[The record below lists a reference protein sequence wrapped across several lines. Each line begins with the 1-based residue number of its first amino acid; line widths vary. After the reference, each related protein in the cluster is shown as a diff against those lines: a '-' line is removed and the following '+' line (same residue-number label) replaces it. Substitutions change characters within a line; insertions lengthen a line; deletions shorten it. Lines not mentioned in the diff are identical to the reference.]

1 MQLPDQIRHAFR
13 NSGFGSAWPRQVGAI
28 FGEPMRQVQLASTKK
43 SSLPKAWQNTDGA
56 EAAGLRYI
64 SHLDAGIH
72 RRRHGKGFVY
82 VRGIRTV
89 RDAATLIRIRNL
101 VIPPAWEDVCICT
114 DPRGH
119 IQAIGRDQRGRRQY
133 IYHPKWR
140 QTRDQT
146 KYEHLLDFARALPRI
161 RRRVRR
167 DLRLPGLPREKILA
181 VVVQLLQS
189 THIRVGNAEYARE
202 NQSFGLTTLRDRHVR
217 VHGNEI
223 HFEFRG
229 KSGVEHTIDLHNR
242 RLAKIVRACQHL
254 PGQELFQFVDD
265 DGARHAIASDD
276 VNEYLHAL
284 AGDGF
289 TAKDFRTWSGTVL
302 AAVALREC
310 GACTSQSQAKKN
322 TMIAITSVAKQLGNT
337 KTICRKCY
345 IHPAILSAYEDGT
358 LLEPRD
364 DDNARP
370 HRDLRPEEAAV
381 LAFLQN
387 VARKSSLTKMAK
399 G

>member
-1 MQLPDQIRHAFR
+1 M
-13 NSGFGSAWPRQVGAI
+13 
-28 FGEPMRQVQLASTKK
+28 
-43 SSLPKAWQNTDGA
+43 
-56 EAAGLRYI
+56 RYI
-64 SHLDAGIH
+64 SHLDDGIH

-82 VRGIRTV
+82 VRGKRTV
-89 RDAATLIRIRNL
+89 RDAATLIRVRDL

-114 DPRGH
+114 DPSGH

-140 QTRDQT
+140 ETRDQT

-181 VVVQLLQS
+181 LVVQLLQS

-202 NQSFGLTTLRDRHVR
+202 NHSFGLTTLRDRHVR
-217 VHGNEI
+217 ITGSDI
-223 HFEFRG
+223 HFVFRG

-242 RLAKIVRACQHL
+242 RLAKIVLACQNL
-254 PGQELFQFVDD
+254 PGQELFQCVDA
-265 DGARHAIASDD
+265 DGTRHAIASDD

-284 AGDGF
+284 AGVGF

-302 AAVALREC
+302 ATEALREC
-310 GACTSQSQAKKN
+310 GDCTSETQAKKN
-322 TMIAITSVAKQLGNT
+322 TVEAIASVSKKLGNT

-345 IHPAILSAYEDGT
+345 IHPAILSAYQEGT
-358 LLEPRD
+358 LLKSLSCAP
-364 DDNARP
+364 ARP
-370 HRDLRPEEAAV
+370 CRDLRPEETAV
-381 LAFLQN
+381 LTFLQN
-387 VARKSSLTKMAK
+387 VARASKRKS
-399 G
+399 